1 MSEYKYDLFKSLS
14 ELVERLSVLLLTSGQ
29 LVHVVLAHG
38 DVVPIGLQA
47 ANQELTEAVARILL
61 GSCVLLVLISVHRS
75 RGLLCILGRRL
86 LLGRL
91 LLVVVAV
98 G

>member
-1 MSEYKYDLFKSLS
+1 M
-14 ELVERLSVLLLTSGQ
+14 VERLGVLLLTSVQ

-38 DVVPIGLQA
+38 DVIPVGLQA
-47 ANQELTEAVARILL
+47 ANQELTEAVASILL
-61 GSCVLLVLISVHRS
+61 RSRVLLVLISVHRG
-75 RGLLCILGRRL
+75 RGLLRVLGRRL

-91 LLVVVAV
+91 LLVVVTV